1 MQLKQKMPPKG
12 NQPSAKTIQ
21 KEKQKIIEDRTFGL
35 KNKNKSKKVQEYI
48 QQVTKNIQNAR
59 YPGQT
64 QNRQQ
69 QSTAE
74 LNAKRKEEEKKA
86 QMLAMLRSSLRQPPI
101 PEGANPKDFPCIFFL
116 HNCCDKG
123 DKCRYSHNNDT
134 SHREAPSKKEPVEE
148 ASAEAKAASGDE
160 EKISAL
166 SQALGKLD
174 LYRDMREQLME
185 YNARQQA
192 NKSGKNYESIL
203 QEYKERYQ
211 TRFGDRKVSKETC
224 PNYLAACK
232 KREIG
237 WGFKCPQEEKTG
249 YCEFRHC
256 LPPGYVIEEKKKVE
270 VIDKDLDY
278 VEIEEDIERRRN
290 EITSGTPVNPTTFA
304 EWKKKRLEAKKAIEQ
319 ENITRVENILK
330 QRGGEHYQGLTGRAI
345 FENIERISGM
355 EDVAAEQNKEEIDE
369 WLKNREDIEEVEK
382 EAEQSAGQP
391 LDTE

>member
-1 MQLKQKMPPKG
+1 MPPKG

-59 YPGQT
+59 HPGQA

-74 LNAKRKEEEKKA
+74 MNAKKKEEEKKA

-123 DKCRYSHNNDT
+123 DKCRYSHDNGT
-134 SHREAPSKKEPVEE
+134 SHREAPSKKEAAAIEE
-148 ASAEAKAASGDE
+148 AAAEAKAISADE
-160 EKISAL
+160 ERVSAL

-203 QEYKERYQ
+203 QEYKDRYQ
-211 TRFGDRKVSKETC
+211 TKFGDRRVSKDVC

-249 YCEFRHC
+249 FCEFRHC
-256 LPPGYVIEEKKKVE
+256 LPPGYVIEEKKKKVE

-304 EWKKKRLEAKKAIEQ
+304 EWKKRRLEAKKAIEQ
-319 ENITRVENILK
+319 ENVTRMENILK

-345 FENIERISGM
+345 FENIGRISGM
-355 EDVAAEQNKEEIDE
+355 EDVAAEQDKGEVDE
-369 WLKNREDIEEVEK
+369 WLKNREDIKEVEQ
-382 EAEQSAGQP
+382 EAEQSTDQP
-391 LDTE
+391 SGAE